1 VRIGVGV
8 PVDDAES
15 FLLAHARAG
24 LLHIER

>member
-8 PVDDAES
+8 PADDAEG